1 MPRKKHK
8 ANLFQFTAYLNQD
21 GNVEL
26 MWDGVPLEEYE
37 STMNK
42 GMPEYEGSHSVASL
56 LRYLQSMGD
65 EMMDKSSRYI

>member
-1 MPRKKHK
+1 MSKKHK

-26 MWDGVPLEEYE
+26 VWDSVSPEEFE

-42 GMPEYEGSHSVASL
+42 GMPEYEGAHSIASL

>member
-1 MPRKKHK
+1 MSKKHK

-26 MWDGVPLEEYE
+26 VWDSVSPEEFE

>member
-1 MPRKKHK
+1 MSKKHK

-26 MWDGVPLEEYE
+26 VWDSVSPEEFE

-56 LRYLQSMGD
+56 LRYLQAMGD
-65 EMMDKSSRYI
+65 EIMDKSSRYI

>member
-1 MPRKKHK
+1 MSKKHK
-8 ANLFQFTAYLNQD
+8 ANLFQFTVYLNQD

-26 MWDGVPLEEYE
+26 VWDSVSPEEFE

-56 LRYLQSMGD
+56 LRYLRTIAD
-65 EMMDKSSRYI
+65 EAMQKSSTYL

>member
-1 MPRKKHK
+1 MSKKHK
-8 ANLFQFTAYLNQD
+8 ANLFQFTVYLNQD
-21 GNVEL
+21 GNIEKT
-26 MWDGVPLEEYE
+26 WDGVPPEEFE

-65 EMMDKSSRYI
+65 EIMDKSSRYI

>member
-1 MPRKKHK
+1 
-8 ANLFQFTAYLNQD
+8 
-21 GNVEL
+21 
-26 MWDGVPLEEYE
+26 MWDGVPPEEFE